1 MTGPFL
7 SVEHITK
14 RFRVATREVIALN
27 DVSLAVERGECH
39 AIVGESGSGK
49 STLGALILGQIQPTS
64 GSIRFKDELV
74 SGRRRPLRLKRAI
87 QLIQQNPLS
96 ALNPR
101 RTVGQSIRLALD
113 VHRLGERSR
122 RGERVAELLAEVGLP
137 AAYAD
142 RPPRGLSGG
151 ERQRVAIAR
160 ALACEPELLV
170 LDEPTSALDVL
181 VQARVLRLLTRAK
194 RQHHLT
200 YLFITHDLA
209 VVRGIADRVS
219 VFQTG
224 RLIEA
229 APTDAI
235 FAAPQRAYTRSLIGA
250 VPVVTAEEERYR
262 DRFRAETGVEV
273 EAEEARNDPRPT
285 TQAAAVV
292 KS

>member
-1 MTGPFL
+1 MRVAVNLTDNRMTGLFL
-7 SVEHITK
+7 SVEHVSK
-14 RFRVATREVIALN
+14 RFRTATREVMALA
-27 DVSLAVERGECH
+27 DVSISVERGECH

-49 STLGALILGQIQPTS
+49 STLGALILGQFQPTA

-96 ALNPR
+96 ALNSR

-113 VHRLGERSR
+113 VHGIGERSR
-122 RGERVAELLAEVGLP
+122 RGMRVADLLREVGLP

-142 RPPRGLSGG
+142 RTPRGLSGG
-151 ERQRVAIAR
+151 ERQRIAIAR

-181 VQARVLRLLTRAK
+181 VQARVLRLLTRM
-194 RQHHLT
+194 RREHDLT

-209 VVRGIADRVS
+209 VVRAIADRVS

-224 RLIEA
+224 RLVEA
-229 APTDAI
+229 GTTNEI
-235 FAAPQRAYTRSLIGA
+235 FAAPKSEYTRRLIGA
-250 VPVVTAEEERYR
+250 IPVVTADEARYR
-262 DRFRAETGVEV
+262 DRFRADAKIEV
-273 EAEEARNDPRPT
+273 EAEENGT
-285 TQAAAVV
+285 
-292 KS
+292 